1 MMKEALK
8 VIKSKAFPFYLSYND
23 LTEIFNKGKLS

>member
-8 VIKSKAFPFYLSYND
+8 VIKSKVYPFYHLYDD
-23 LTEIFNKGKLS
+23 LTKHLMKRT